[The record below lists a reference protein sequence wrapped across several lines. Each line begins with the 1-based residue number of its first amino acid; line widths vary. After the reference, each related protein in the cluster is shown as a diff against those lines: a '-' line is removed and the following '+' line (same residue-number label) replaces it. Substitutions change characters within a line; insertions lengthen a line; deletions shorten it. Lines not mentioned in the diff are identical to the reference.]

1 MALNRRQDGIFTTCG
16 GRANRRAAPLLALL
30 CLAASTALS
39 PGQTKPAP
47 APVAPDRLPDSYQ
60 IYSLLMPGQVFT
72 DMDSG
77 QNQPWA
83 ISDTTVN
90 EDDMNPKLAPDA
102 TLQPPSDNARSFR
115 EAVTDY
121 NQRRKERMVLTRRFK
136 LSRPYVLLPAAD
148 TAQFRAS
155 RTSMDA
161 TSSMQSAYGDYL
173 GITYFSEVYFNVAQT
188 SALVYIL
195 DWCGNLCS
203 QAAWVYLEKQ
213 NGAWVLRSGKAPA
226 QT

>member
-1 MALNRRQDGIFTTCG
+1 MAIHHRFAFT
-16 GRANRRAAPLLALL
+16 
-30 CLAASTALS
+30 LAAMFATARRMGMRLVLFCVVSTSLAWA
-39 PGQTKPAP
+39 QTKP

-77 QNQPWA
+77 QPWA
-83 ISDTTVN
+83 ISDTTIN
-90 EDDMNPKLAPDA
+90 EDDMNPKLAPEA
-102 TLQPPSDNARSFR
+102 TLQPPDDNPHAFH

-121 NQRRKERMVLTRRFK
+121 NQRKKERLVLTRRFK
-136 LSRPYVLLPAAD
+136 LDRPYVLMGPED
-148 TAQFRAS
+148 TAQLRATQ
-155 RTSMDA
+155 TSMTA
-161 TSSMQSAYGDYL
+161 TSAMRSAYGNYL

-188 SALVYIL
+188 AALVYIL

-203 QAAWVYLEKQ
+203 QSEWVYLEKQ
-213 NGAWVLRSGKAPA
+213 NGTWVRRSGKAPA